1 MTAVPPGGAATLAT
15 LPSAGTLA
23 AGAAGG
29 VAAVAVLA
37 LVLRKRPDWLAPLV
51 VLALPFRVPISAE
64 HRTVN
69 LLIPLY
75 VVVAAGALTQLL
87 PRIARRELTPLR
99 GVEWLLFGSVALYAV
114 QASYSSDLTKAAEN
128 VGFFYVP
135 FSILYLL
142 LREIEWTP
150 QVLLRCLGVA
160 VALAVVFAGIG
171 FVEYERKSL
180 FLNPKVVAA
189 NQYDNYFRVN
199 SVFFDPN
206 IYGRFLALVMIA
218 VMGVAMRAKNTRTV
232 YVCAAV
238 LAWLLAGLVTSF
250 SQSSIAALLLGLAI
264 LGAFA
269 WDARLALYAAAG
281 VVAAALAV
289 ALLAPASLH
298 FGLKGS
304 GGSTSNAT
312 SGRTKLIEGG
322 LELFADRP
330 LYGYGSG
337 SFQREYQRRHRA
349 SVENATSASH
359 TIPITVAAEQGVVG
373 FGVYVALLV
382 SAFALLLKGA
392 GRSPPRVV
400 VAAAFA
406 ALMLHTWTYADF
418 LEDPFTWTL
427 LAIGVALARRPL
439 PQSRAP
445 DPPAAGALAIAD

>member
-1 MTAVPPGGAATLAT
+1 VTTAHASSAVTLAA
-15 LPSAGTLA
+15 LPSAGALVALAVAALAVVATLA
-23 AGAAGG
+23 
-29 VAAVAVLA
+29 L
-37 LVLRKRPDWLAPLV
+37 LLYRRPELLAPLV
-51 VLALPFRVPISAE
+51 VLALPFRLPISAE

-75 VVVAAGALTQLL
+75 AVVAAGTLVQLL
-87 PRIARRELTPLR
+87 PRALERGLSPLR
-99 GVEWLLFGSVALYAV
+99 GVEWLLFGSVVLYAL

-135 FSILYLL
+135 FSLLYLL

-150 QVLLRCLGVA
+150 RLLLRCVGIA
-160 VALAVVFAGIG
+160 AALAMVFAGIG
-171 FVEYERKSL
+171 FVEYARKSL
-180 FLNPKVVAA
+180 FLNPKVVAS

-206 IYGRFLALVMIA
+206 IYGRFLALVMVA
-218 VMGVAMRAKNTRTV
+218 VMGVALRCSRRAEV
-232 YVCAAV
+232 YACAAL
-238 LAWLLAGLVTSF
+238 LAWLLAGLITSF
-250 SQSSIAALLLGLAI
+250 SQSSIAALLLGLAV
-264 LGAFA
+264 LAAFT
-269 WDARLALYAAAG
+269 WDARRTVYAAAG
-281 VVAAALAV
+281 IVAATLAV

-298 FGLKGS
+298 FGLKGV

-312 SGRTKLIEGG
+312 GGRTKLIEGG
-322 LELFADRP
+322 VELFADRP

-359 TIPITVAAEQGVVG
+359 TIPITIAAEQGIVG
-373 FGVYVALLV
+373 LALYLALLV
-382 SAFALLLKGA
+382 SAFAVLLTGA
-392 GRSPPRVV
+392 GRSPPRVI

-427 LAIGVALARRPL
+427 LGIGVALARVGGAAD
-439 PQSRAP
+439 RAP
-445 DPPAAGALAIAD
+445 EPPAGALAVAE